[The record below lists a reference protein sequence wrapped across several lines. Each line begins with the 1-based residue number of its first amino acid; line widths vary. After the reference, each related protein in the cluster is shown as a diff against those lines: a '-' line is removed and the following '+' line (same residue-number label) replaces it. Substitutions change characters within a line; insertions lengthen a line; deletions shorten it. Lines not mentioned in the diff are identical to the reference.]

1 MKQITV
7 VDFKQIIND
16 EDIFLVDVRNP
27 NEFELANIGG
37 ALIPLPE
44 LESRFNE
51 IPKDKKIYCLCH
63 HGMRS
68 AYACQFLASQG
79 FENVVNISG
88 GIDAWSLYV
97 DPTVDRY

>member
-37 ALIPLPE
+37 TLIPLPE

>member
-37 ALIPLPE
+37 TLIPLPE

-51 IPKDKKIYCLCH
+51 IPNDKKIYCLCH

-97 DPTVDRY
+97 DPTVNRY